1 MKPLLPLLLFFLFSC
16 VANTPTAQ
24 KSSNEKP
31 VLETKLADLE
41 KHEGFIDFYYDKQQD
56 KVFLLLDT
64 LNSEFLYVVSLAAG
78 VGSNDIGLDRGQLGG
93 ERIVKFDRRGPK
105 VLLVEP
111 NYRYRA
117 ISENIDERRSV
128 EEAFAQSVLWGFKVE
143 AEEGNRILVDA
154 TDFFLQDAHNV
165 SETLKRTQQG
175 TYKLDKDR
183 SALYLARTKNFPRN
197 TEFEATL
204 TFAGQPEGEWIR
216 SVTPSANSI
225 TVRQHHSFIK
235 LPEGGYE
242 PRPFDPRAG
251 YFSTSYYDY
260 ASPISEPIEKRFIAR
275 HRLQKKDPAAAVSE
289 AVEPIVYYLDRGAP
303 EPVRS
308 ALMDGARWWNEAF
321 EAAGYKNAFRV
332 ALLPEGVD
340 PLDVRYNVIQWVH
353 RSTRGWSYGASVV
366 DPRTGE
372 IIKGHV
378 SLGSLRVR
386 QDYLIAE
393 ALLAPYEEGKAVPI
407 DMQEMALARLRQLSA
422 HEVGHT
428 LGLAHSYS
436 SSAEELASVMDYPH
450 PVAQLQNGKISLV
463 AAYDDKIGAWDKI
476 AIRWGYGQFPSGQDE
491 TAALNKIINEALQ
504 QGLTFISDQDARPQG
519 GAHPYAHLWD
529 NGKDAVSELSR
540 VLEVREVA
548 LRNFGERNIKPG
560 APLATLEEVLVPLY
574 FFHRYQTEAAVK
586 LVGGVNYRYALRGD
600 DQISTEIVS
609 AEEQLRALDAVLN
622 TASPA
627 VLAIREE
634 IIKSIPPRPLGWGRH
649 RELISSRS
657 NITFDPLAAAES
669 GAELTFGLL
678 LNPARANRLVE
689 HHARNGQFPSL
700 DVVLSR
706 ILNATLLAPAQKGFE
721 GTVQMTVNGVV
732 LEYLMRL
739 SQHQQAHGTVK
750 ALATQKLQQ
759 LISRLNENARS
770 AMEEN
775 WHAHYRYLA
784 KQIEDFQKEPKEFK
798 PENLLQAP
806 PGQPIGS
813 MDSTPYCNTNVQ
825 QE

>member
-1 MKPLLPLLLFFLFSC
+1 MKIYIPLFLFLFSC
-16 VANTPTAQ
+16 VATTPTAE
-24 KSSNEKP
+24 KNDKEKP
-31 VLETKLADLE
+31 SLETKLAGLK
-41 KHEGFIDFYYDKQQD
+41 KHEGFIDFYYDEKQD

-78 VGSNDIGLDRGQLGG
+78 IGSNDIGLDRGQLGG

-111 NYRYRA
+111 NYRYRS
-117 ISENIDERRSV
+117 ISENADERRSV

-143 AEEGNRILVDA
+143 AEEGNKVLVDA
-154 TDFFLQDAHNV
+154 TDFFLQDAHEV
-165 SETLKRTQQG
+165 SESLKKSKQG

-183 SALYLARTKNFPRN
+183 SALYLPRTKNFPEN

-204 TFAGQPEGEWIR
+204 TFAGQPEGDWIR
-216 SVTPSANSI
+216 SVTPSPNSI
-225 TVRQHHSFIK
+225 TVRQHHSFVK
-235 LPEGGYE
+235 LPDSGYQ
-242 PRPFDPRAG
+242 PRKFDPRAG

-260 ASPISEPIEKRFIAR
+260 ATPISEPIEKRFITR
-275 HRLQKKDPAAAVSE
+275 HRLQKKDPTAAVSE

-303 EPVRS
+303 EPIRS
-308 ALMDGARWWNEAF
+308 ALMDGAGWWNEAF

-332 ALLPEGVD
+332 ELLPEDAD

-353 RSTRGWSYGASVV
+353 RSTRGWSYGASVA

-393 ALLAPYEEGKAVPI
+393 ALLAPYEEGKAVPK
-407 DMQEMALARLRQLSA
+407 DMEEMALARLRQLSA

-450 PVAQLQNGKISLV
+450 PRVELKEGEISLEE
-463 AAYDDKIGAWDKI
+463 AYDDKIGAWDKV
-476 AIRWGYGQFPSGQDE
+476 AIRWGYGQFPSGQE
-491 TAALNKIINEALQ
+491 EEAALNKIINEALQ
-504 QGLTFISDQDARPQG
+504 EGLTFVSDQDARPQG

-529 NGKDAVSELSR
+529 NGKSAVGELNR
-540 VLEVREVA
+540 VLKIRDVA

-560 APLATLEEVLVPLY
+560 APMATLEEVLVPLY

-586 LVGGVNYRYALRGD
+586 SVGGVNYRYALRGD
-600 DQISTEIVS
+600 GQLSTEIVS
-609 AEEQLRALDAVLN
+609 AEEQLAALDAVLN
-622 TASPA
+622 TVSPS
-627 VLAIREE
+627 VLALREE
-634 IIKSIPPRPLGWGRH
+634 IIQSIPPRPLGYQRH
-649 RELISSRS
+649 RELISNR
-657 NITFDPLAAAES
+657 NNVTFDPLAAAES
-669 GAELTFGLL
+669 AADQTFGLL

-689 HHARNGQFPSL
+689 HHARNGQSPAL

-706 ILNATLLAPAQKGFE
+706 ILNATLQASAQKGYP
-721 GTVQMTVNGVV
+721 GTVQMTVNGVM
-732 LEYLMRL
+732 LQHLMRL
-739 SQHQQAHGTVK
+739 SQHQDAHGTVK
-750 ALATQKLQQ
+750 ALAIQKLQQ
-759 LISRLNENARS
+759 LIPTLNDKAKSAR
-770 AMEEN
+770 EEN
-775 WHAHYRYLA
+775 WRAHYRYLA
-784 KQIEDFQKEPKEFK
+784 KQIEDFQKDPKEFK
-798 PENLLQAP
+798 PDTLLQAP

-813 MDSTPYCNTNVQ
+813 LESIPFCSMP